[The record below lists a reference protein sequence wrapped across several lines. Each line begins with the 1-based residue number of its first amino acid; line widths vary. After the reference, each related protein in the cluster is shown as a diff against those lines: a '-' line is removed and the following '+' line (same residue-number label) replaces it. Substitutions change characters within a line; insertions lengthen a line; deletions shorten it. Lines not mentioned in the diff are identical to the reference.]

1 MYCSRQLVEDNSLG
15 TVQEHTL
22 LAPPLDSGGKHLALD
37 VAALDDQL
45 VRAQRV
51 VNACNAL
58 LNDRALVQIRSD
70 EVSSGTDDLY
80 TTLIRLV
87 VRLCALERWQEGVVN
102 VDDLARHLGAQTRR
116 QDLHVSRQDDQLD
129 VVLLDE
135 LQDLAL
141 LLGLGVLGDGEV
153 VELDTMCLGHVGKF
167 GVVGD
172 DDWDLDLQLSRLDA
186 EEKVVQAVPN
196 LGYHDQDLGLRV
208 YRTDVIGH
216 AHLLCE
222 ISHRRLQSSKLSRMT
237 KVHAHEKHLGCWVG
251 ELLQVEN
258 GKILLC
264 KQSGDSVHDAC
275 LVRARQSEEVIGAGH
290 FLGC

>member
-1 MYCSRQLVEDNSLG
+1 MCCRQLIKYNSLG
-15 TVQEHTL
+15 TVQEHAL
-22 LAPPLDSGGKHLALD
+22 LAPPLDSSGKHLALN
-37 VAALDDQL
+37 VAAFNNQL

-58 LNDRALVQIRSD
+58 LNDRALIQIRSD

-102 VDDLARHLGAQTRR
+102 VDNLARHFGAQTRR
-116 QDLHVSRQDDQLD
+116 QDLHVSRQDDQFD

-141 LLGLGVLGDGEV
+141 LLGLGVLSDGEV

-172 DDWDLDLQLSRLDA
+172 NDGDLNLQLPRLDA
-186 EEKVVQAVPN
+186 EEEVVQAVTN
-196 LGYHDQDLGLRV
+196 LGYHDQNLGLGV
-208 YRTDVIGH
+208 YRADVIGH
-216 AHLLCE
+216 AHLLGE
-222 ISHRRLQSSKLSRMT
+222 ISYRLLQGSKLGRMT
-237 KVHAHEKHLGCWVG
+237 KVHAHEKHLGSWVG

-258 GKILLC
+258 GEILLC

-275 LVRARQSEEVIGAGH
+275 LVRAGQSEEVIGAGH
-290 FLGC
+290 FGGC